1 MAKRRRRGSGSV
13 YQDKDGQWWCKIA
26 LGNGRTRRAR
36 ATSRKDAEAKARAL
50 TQAADAGLDL
60 VSSQQSVKAWL
71 ETWLALQQPQ
81 VAATTF
87 GFYKRHLE
95 YLIAHIGATP
105 LEALS
110 PTQVRVALAKLGEDL
125 APRSVAHAL
134 SILRRALAMAV
145 ADGIVARNAAAD
157 VDAPRVPAYAPH
169 TLSRDEEQA
178 LIAACV
184 GERQGLLI
192 LTALSLGLRRGEL
205 LSLTWADVDWQ
216 AGTLRVRKGKTDAA
230 SRYLPLSDA
239 MRTALRLH
247 QARLHEEAAA
257 LGERWQEHGLI
268 FPSEVGTALGGRN
281 VTRLF
286 KRVLRKAG
294 LPEAIRLHDLRG
306 TAISDWIAAGGN
318 IKAVQT
324 AAGHASPETTMR
336 HYARARA
343 EDVRAAIEAAERE
356 RDRGSGSAAA

>member
-1 MAKRRRRGSGSV
+1 
-13 YQDKDGQWWCKIA
+13 
-26 LGNGRTRRAR
+26 
-36 ATSRKDAEAKARAL
+36 L

-87 GFYKRHLE
+87 SFYRRHLE
-95 YLIAHIGATP
+95 YLIAHIGSTA
-105 LEALS
+105 LESLA
-110 PTQVRVALAKLGEDL
+110 PTQVRLALAKLGEDL

-145 ADGIVARNAAAD
+145 SDGIIARNPAAD
-157 VDAPRVPAYAPH
+157 VDAPRVPTYEPH
-169 TLSRDEEQA
+169 TLSRDEETA
-178 LIAACV
+178 LLDACQ

-192 LTALSLGLRRGEL
+192 LTALTLGLRRGEL
-205 LSLTWADVDWQ
+205 VALRWADVDWQ
-216 AGTLRVRKGKTDAA
+216 AGTIRVRRGKTDAA
-230 SRYLPLSDA
+230 SRYLPLSEA
-239 MRTALRLH
+239 MRTALRQH
-247 QARLHEEAAA
+247 QARLREEAAA
-257 LGERWQEHGLI
+257 LGERWHDHGLL
-268 FPSEVGTALGGRN
+268 FPSEVGTPLVLRN

-286 KRVLRKAG
+286 KRVLRKAE
-294 LPEAIRLHDLRG
+294 LPESIRLHDLRG

-318 IKAVQT
+318 VKAVQT

-343 EDVRAAIEAAERE
+343 EDVRAAIEAAEAE
-356 RDRGSGSAAA
+356 RAQKDTDTGTPPRSSSSSAAA